1 MAMYEVGTVMGA
13 ASQARVTGATTK
25 WSQEALGIQPGS
37 ILVVYRSGSADLY
50 AIKSVDSDT
59 QLTLTRNITTAF
71 SGASYGIITAET
83 ASTSSFANQLA
94 SAFAFWRSV
103 VEGWS
108 MALTGSGDI
117 TLTDPITGKQVTVPA
132 IAGMAKASDLNA
144 LAKLTGGNKLDGS
157 QVITSDNAGF
167 ILGKNS
173 DLALLKKQGQ
183 GGTIA
188 VGSGTPFRVQRSRAT
203 TVSPAD
209 TFDDILVIDANNQ
222 TTLPG
227 ALSAGGNIDNTS
239 KGKVLTQ
246 AIELSFSTP
255 YIDFHFNYS
264 TDDFTGRIMAT
275 AADQISVQGSH
286 WRVDRDLRVGGMA
299 DIGGWT
305 QCRDDLSANKTDF
318 GSPAIGSLVSGGRIR
333 SRMLGRGGNVD
344 TSGAWGGFYLEEY
357 VGTEHRI
364 VMYMDGFGRTDAW
377 SFRAGGT
384 ISTPKGDVMTT
395 GSDVRLKDGFTE
407 PQEGASRRINALG
420 VCEFNMKGETRRRRG
435 FIAQQAEKADDLYT
449 FLGIEQEIDGEK
461 FQVMNVDYVAIIA
474 DLVSSVQELTKQVR
488 DLNKL
493 VQTTDVHSVTSE
505 GCPVT

>member
-1 MAMYEVGTVMGA
+1 MAMYEVGTVTGA

-25 WSQEALGIQPGS
+25 WSQEALGILPGS

-108 MALTGSGDI
+108 MALTGSGNI

-246 AIELSFSTP
+246 AIELSMSTP
-255 YIDFHFNYS
+255 YIDFHFNDS
-264 TDDFTGRIMAT
+264 TADYTTRLIENVAGELTLEGAFMCKKHLYAWGALMARSVAPSNPVNGQLITGAPFQSMI
-275 AADQISVQGSH
+275 Q
-286 WRVDRDLRVGGMA
+286 
-299 DIGGWT
+299 
-305 QCRDDLSANKTDF
+305 
-318 GSPAIGSLVSGGRIR
+318 
-333 SRMLGRGGNVD
+333 GRGGFGD
-344 TSGAWGGFYLEEY
+344 ARGAVANYYVEES
-357 VGTEHRI
+357 VGSEHRA
-364 VMYMDGFGRTDAW
+364 VVYLDGYGRTDAW
-377 SFRAGGT
+377 IFRAGGT
-384 ISTPKGDVMTT
+384 ISTGKGDVLTT
-395 GSDVRLKDGFTE
+395 GSDVRLKEDFTE
-407 PQEGASRRINALG
+407 SREGASRRINALG

-461 FQVMNVDYVAIIA
+461 FKVMNGFV
-474 DLVSSVQELTKQVR
+474 E
-488 DLNKL
+488 
-493 VQTTDVHSVTSE
+493 
-505 GCPVT
+505 

>member
-1 MAMYEVGTVMGA
+1 MAMYEVGTVTGA
-13 ASQARVTGATTK
+13 ANQAKVTGISTK
-25 WSQEALGIQPGS
+25 WSEPALGIQEGS
-37 ILVVYRSGSADLY
+37 ILVIYRNGSADLY
-50 AIKSVDSDT
+50 AIKSVNNDT

-71 SGASYGIITAET
+71 SGAKYGIITSET

-94 SAFAFWRSV
+94 SAFTLWRNV
-103 VEGWS
+103 VQGWS
-108 MALTGSGDI
+108 TALTGSGNI
-117 TLTDPITGKQVTVPA
+117 TMTDPITGTQVTVPA
-132 IAGMAKASDLNA
+132 IAGMAKASDLDA
-144 LAKLTGGNKLDGS
+144 LAKLSGGNNLAGS

-203 TVSPAD
+203 SVSPSD
-209 TFDDILVIDANNQ
+209 TYDDILVIGTNNQ

-227 ALSAGGNIDNTS
+227 DLVVGGGFDNTA
-239 KGKVLTQ
+239 KGKLYSQ
-246 AIELSFSTP
+246 ALELSMGTP

-299 DIGGWT
+299 DIGGWA
-305 QCRDDLSANKTDF
+305 QCGVDLSANRTDF
-318 GSPAIGSLVSGGRIR
+318 GSPADGSLVSGGRIR
-333 SRMLGRGGNVD
+333 SRMLGRGGNGD

-357 VGTEHRI
+357 VGYNHR
-364 VMYMDGFGRTDAW
+364 VVLYMDGFDRKDAW
-377 SFRAGGT
+377 LFYTGGT

-395 GSDVRLKDGFTE
+395 GSDVRLKKDFTDS
-407 PQEGASRRINALG
+407 QKGASKRINALG

-435 FIAQQAEKADDLYT
+435 FIAQQAEKVDPIYT
-449 FLGIEQEIDGEK
+449 FQSGDVEIDGEK
-461 FQVMNVDYVAIIA
+461 INILNVDQTAIVA
-474 DLVSSVQELTKQVR
+474 DLVTTVQEQCNCIEKLKEELKNLK
-488 DLNKL
+488 DL
-493 VQTTDVHSVTSE
+493 VMQTPETAA
-505 GCPVT
+505 